1 MIAVSASADEG
12 ALERSS
18 EPIARLDPGVT
29 AFAEEYC
36 TSCHGAEDPEAE
48 LPIERLLDEPLD
60 AHTSEWERVVR
71 KLRRRQM
78 PPPGHRRRPNEPD
91 YESVLLA
98 LESRLD
104 RLAEIAPDP
113 GRTSTFRRLT
123 RTEYRNAI
131 RDLLALDLDVDEL
144 LPEEDASHGFDNVT
158 VTELSPTLVDRYLA
172 AAEKIS
178 RLAIGRAPASAA
190 LDVIRVRPDLTQEK
204 HLAGLPLGTRG
215 GVLFSRELPSD
226 GEYEIRIRLARDRD
240 ELVEG
245 LREPHEL
252 EILIDRKPVAS
263 FTIEPPRRPSD
274 HATADA
280 HLVARVALTGGA
292 HDIGVTFVNRSSALA
307 ETLRQPYDA
316 RFNRHRHPRLAPAL
330 YQVAVAGPYDAK
342 DAHGTRS
349 RRRIF
354 GELEARQRDGHED
367 DPDASID
374 DATRAERIISRLLR
388 RAYRRPIEPED
399 LARPL
404 ALFRQASAEE
414 GFDAGIELALAA
426 ILSSPHFLFRIE
438 RDPEDAAPGEVYRVS
453 DLELA
458 SRLSFFLWS
467 SLPDDELLDA
477 AERGVLSKPEV
488 LEAQTRRMLADSRS
502 SSLATSFAGQW
513 LHLRNLALTTPDQR
527 LFPDFD
533 DNLRQALGRET
544 ELLFDAVVREDR
556 SVLDLIRA
564 DFTFLDERLARH
576 YGIPHVFGSRFRR
589 VELGSESE
597 RGGIL
602 RHGSILAVTS
612 YPTRTS
618 PVLRGNWIL
627 ANLIGTPPPPPPP
640 DVPAL
645 ERVAVSEEL
654 SIRERLAQHR
664 RDPACAG
671 CHRLMDPIGFPL
683 ERYDAVGRFRALDR
697 GRPIDAT
704 GAFTDG
710 SPLDGV
716 ADLEEALLRRPEI
729 FVEVLTEKL
738 LVFALG
744 RGVEPSDAPA
754 VREIVRRARSE
765 SYKLSSIVL
774 AIVSSPPF
782 QLRRSE

>member
-1 MIAVSASADEG
+1 
-12 ALERSS
+12 L
-18 EPIARLDPGVT
+18 
-29 AFAEEYC
+29 
-36 TSCHGAEDPEAE
+36 
-48 LPIERLLDEPLD
+48 
-60 AHTSEWERVVR
+60 
-71 KLRRRQM
+71 
-78 PPPGHRRRPNEPD
+78 
-91 YESVLLA
+91 
-98 LESRLD
+98 
-104 RLAEIAPDP
+104 
-113 GRTSTFRRLT
+113 
-123 RTEYRNAI
+123 
-131 RDLLALDLDVDEL
+131 
-144 LPEEDASHGFDNVT
+144 
-158 VTELSPTLVDRYLA
+158 
-172 AAEKIS
+172 
-178 RLAIGRAPASAA
+178 
-190 LDVIRVRPDLTQEK
+190 
-204 HLAGLPLGTRG
+204 
-215 GVLFSRELPSD
+215 
-226 GEYEIRIRLARDRD
+226 
-240 ELVEG
+240 
-245 LREPHEL
+245 
-252 EILIDRKPVAS
+252 
-263 FTIEPPRRPSD
+263 
-274 HATADA
+274 
-280 HLVARVALTGGA
+280 
-292 HDIGVTFVNRSSALA
+292 
-307 ETLRQPYDA
+307 
-316 RFNRHRHPRLAPAL
+316 
-330 YQVAVAGPYDAK
+330 
-342 DAHGTRS
+342 
-349 RRRIF
+349 
-354 GELEARQRDGHED
+354 
-367 DPDASID
+367 
-374 DATRAERIISRLLR
+374 
-388 RAYRRPIEPED
+388 
-399 LARPL
+399 
-404 ALFRQASAEE
+404 
-414 GFDAGIELALAA
+414 
-426 ILSSPHFLFRIE
+426 
-438 RDPEDAAPGEVYRVS
+438 
-453 DLELA
+453 
-458 SRLSFFLWS
+458 S
-467 SLPDDELLDA
+467 SLPDDDLLDA

-744 RGVEPSDAPA
+744 RGVEPSDAP
-754 VREIVRRARSE
+754 
-765 SYKLSSIVL
+765 
-774 AIVSSPPF
+774 
-782 QLRRSE
+782 